1 MENNIQTSQTSEQIE
16 QPGLISR
23 IMMLFSEPS
32 KLFGTLTGKTAWL
45 IPLIIVGIL
54 GTAIY
59 YQTRPIYAEGME
71 ASSMEMLQA
80 FEERMPAD
88 RYAQMVEDVTKQ
100 FDEAR
105 ENKFLWYSP
114 LISTGVPLLLWIIIA
129 SVGMLSGNFIFG
141 GKAGFWTIVNVVAWA
156 ALIGFLGDIVRTI
169 MMVLKDSMFVY
180 TGLGLLTPVNDGSFL
195 YYLFRQIDLFSVWR
209 IIVTGIG
216 LGIVYQM
223 KPKKFV
229 IVLLII
235 WIIFISLVAG
245 ANMFTGGSIVY

>member
-71 ASSMEMLQA
+71 ASSMEMLQT